1 MANRLFGPPSFLKKI
16 PSANPWLDAWAN
28 NDLYGVDPGL
38 AAAAGGP
45 GAGTGVDPRTWQRGT
60 STLPFDWQDD
70 DFQEALGEAWANN
83 DLAAGY
89 AAADQPGGAS
99 GGSFGARTVRPV
111 EAQPQSA
118 WVKPAAPS
126 AYGETLGHPIEG
138 FPRRQGSIF

>member
-1 MANRLFGPPSFLKKI
+1 MAHPSLFGPSAFLKKI
-16 PSANPWLDAWAN
+16 PSANPWA
-28 NDLYGVDPGL
+28 GVDPGL

-60 STLPFDWQDD
+60 STFPFDWDD
-70 DFQEALGEAWANN
+70 EDFRQGLAEAWANN

-99 GGSFGARTVRPV
+99 GGSFGSRTVRPV
-111 EAQPQSA
+111 EPQPQSP

-126 AYGETLGHPIEG
+126 AYGEIFGHPIEG
-138 FPRRQGSIF
+138 YRRRQGSIV